1 MSSTIQTQVREDENI
16 QTNRMI
22 LLSDNITDNLFVQ

>member
-1 MSSTIQTQVREDENI
+1 MSSTIQTPVWEDGNI

>member
-1 MSSTIQTQVREDENI
+1 MSSTIQTPVREDENI